1 MSAEKIPPSYGVPE
15 GPLSIVKSV
24 RGKAGKT
31 CKTYSM
37 IASQTKKL
45 SSLIGP
51 AVIPS
56 GAFRESSKS
65 LAIPPSG

>member
-1 MSAEKIPPSYGVPE
+1 MSAGKTPPSYGVPD
-15 GPLSIVKSV
+15 GPLPIIMLV
-24 RGKAGKT
+24 RGKFGKSDRA
-31 CKTYSM
+31 YSIM
-37 IASQTKKL
+37 ASQTKKL

-65 LAIPPSG
+65 LASPPNG